1 MWIVRLALRRPYTF
15 VVAALLVFLLGMFT
29 IINTPTDIFPNINI
43 PVISVVFNY
52 SGMSP
57 SDMEQ
62 HIVTGFERTLTTT
75 VNDIEHTESQSLNGI
90 AIVKIFFQPNTRI
103 ETGIAQVTAI
113 CQTILR
119 QMPPGTQPPLVIQY
133 SASNVPILQ
142 LSFASDILSEQG
154 MFDQAVNFVRPRL
167 VTVPGIQ
174 IPWPY
179 GGKQRQVMADLDPER
194 LYAWGI
200 SPSDVSAAIGAQN
213 LILPAGTTKI
223 GTQEYPVVLNSS
235 LLQADDLN
243 NLPIKTVNGTTVYI
257 KDVAHVRDGF
267 QVQTSLVH
275 ASGKRGVLLSI
286 LKNGGAS
293 TLDVVAG
300 VKRALALVSPTLP
313 KTLKV
318 TPLFDQSLYVR
329 ASIEG
334 VVREAGIAAALT
346 ALMILI
352 FLGSWRSTVV
362 VVTSIPLSIL
372 VSIILMSWL
381 GETLNVMTLG
391 GLALAVGIL
400 VDDATVEIEN
410 IHRNLHQGK
419 RLVQAI
425 LDGASQIAVPA
436 FVSTLCICIVFVP
449 VVFISGAA
457 KYLFIPLGMAVVFA
471 MMTSYLLSRTLVP
484 TMVHYLLAS
493 EVEMYG
499 GKLDPSDPHADPNK
513 AHATGAGSPDRYHS
527 MAESL
532 WWSVKYFAIPIAVAR
547 VVAAIVAGAAQSTP
561 FSIGSGVTQFAG
573 GLREAPV
580 SAPLSFLETVGIAIL
595 VIAGLRYLLQNN
607 YLWKFHAIF
616 DDRFEKLRRLYG
628 GLLAWALQHRFTV
641 LMVFMLLVASAM
653 SLLVFGLIG
662 KDFFPSVDA
671 GQIRLHVRAAPGTRI
686 EQTER
691 IFADVERVIA
701 GDIPENEID
710 TLLDNIG
717 IPNSGINLSLSDGSL
732 MSSADGEILIALKPE
747 HQPTDRYI
755 DKIGHDLRAK
765 FPNVTF
771 YFAPA
776 DIVTQVLNFGI
787 AAPIDVQIEGAPADG
802 PKNFEIAKRIA
813 GAVAGLTGA
822 ADVRLEQVPNTPDLR
837 LNVDRTQASFAGLTQ
852 RDVANDMLVSLSG
865 TAQQN
870 PNFWQDTVHGVQYS
884 VLVQTPQY
892 FIDSI
897 NALNNQPVLPSSLGG
912 PSSREVQLLGSVA
925 TLDRGVSPTNIT
937 HYNPRPTFDVLAGV
951 RGMDLSSVADGV
963 RGIVDQERKNLPR
976 GSLINIR
983 GQVQSMAAS
992 FSGLSYGMVFAIV
1005 LVYLLMV
1012 INFQS
1017 WLDPL
1022 IILMALPGAL
1032 VGILWMLFVT
1042 QTTINVPSFMGAIMS
1057 IGVATANSIL
1067 MITFANDLR
1076 KEGANAHDAAL
1087 AAGMTRLRPVIM
1099 TALAMIIGMLPM
1111 SLGLG
1116 EGGEQN
1122 APLGRA
1128 VIGGLLMATFATLFF
1143 VPVVYS
1149 KLRVK
1154 AAVTQVE
1161 EELR

>member
-15 VVAALLVFLLGMFT
+15 VVAAMLVLILGVYT
-29 IINTPTDIFPNINI
+29 IFNTPTDIFPDINI
-43 PVISVVFNY
+43 PVISVIFNY
-52 SGMSP
+52 SGMSAD
-57 SDMEQ
+57 DMEK
-62 HIVTGFERTLTTT
+62 HIITGFERILTTT
-75 VNDIEHTESQSLNGI
+75 VNDIEHTESQSLYGI
-90 AIVKIFFQPNTRI
+90 ATVKIYFQPNAKI
-103 ETGIAQVTAI
+103 ETALAQVSAI
-113 CQTILR
+113 CQTAIR
-119 QMPPGTQPPLVIQY
+119 SMPPGTQPPLVIQY
-133 SASNVPILQ
+133 SASDVPILQ
-142 LSFASDILSEQG
+142 LSFASDTLPEQG

-167 VTVPGIQ
+167 VTVPGVQ
-174 IPWPY
+174 VPFPY
-179 GGKQRQVMADLDPER
+179 GGKQRQVMVDLDPAR

-213 LILPAGTTKI
+213 LILPAGNTKI
-223 GTQEYPVVLNSS
+223 GTQEYPVILNSS
-235 LLQADDLN
+235 PIKADDLN

-267 QVQTSLVH
+267 QVQTSMVH
-275 ASGKRGVLLSI
+275 VSGKRGVLLSI
-286 LKNGGAS
+286 MKNGGAS

-300 VKRALALVSPTLP
+300 IKEALKQVIPTLP
-313 KTLKV
+313 KGLKV
-318 TPLFDQSLYVR
+318 TPLFDQSLFVR
-329 ASIEG
+329 ASVEG
-334 VVREAGIAAALT
+334 VVREAVIAAGLT

-372 VSIILMSWL
+372 VSIIIMSWL
-381 GETLNVMTLG
+381 GQTLNVMTLG

-410 IHRNLHQGK
+410 IHRNLHQKK

-449 VVFISGAA
+449 VVFISGSA
-457 KYLFIPLGMAVVFA
+457 KFLFIPLGMAVAFA
-471 MMTSYLLSRTLVP
+471 MLTSYLLSRTLVP

-499 GKLDPSDPHADPNK
+499 GQLDRTDPHADPAK
-513 AHATGAGSPDRYHS
+513 ARASDPHVLHPYYSVGAALRWT
-527 MAESL
+527 L
-532 WWSVKYFAIPIAVAR
+532 KYFLPVIAALAVGAEIITRAGHNATELFIVAAVALLA
-547 VVAAIVAGAAQSTP
+547 VAA
-561 FSIGSGVTQFAG
+561 
-573 GLREAPV
+573 
-580 SAPLSFLETVGIAIL
+580 
-595 VIAGLRYLLQNN
+595 LRYVLQNG
-607 YLWKFHAIF
+607 YIWKFHEKF
-616 DDRFEKLRRLYG
+616 NGQFERLRRTYG
-628 GLLAWALQHRFTV
+628 GFLAWSLQHRAAV
-641 LMVFMLLVASAM
+641 LGAFVLLVAS
-653 SLLVFGLIG
+653 SLSLVAFGLIG
-662 KDFFPSVDA
+662 KDFFPTVDA
-671 GQIRLHVRAAPGTRI
+671 GQIRLHVRAAPGTRL
-686 EQTER
+686 EETGR
-691 IFADVERVIA
+691 LFAAVEKVIKEVIPA
-701 GDIPENEID
+701 GEVD
-710 TLLDNIG
+710 TMLDNIG

-732 MSSADGEILIALKPE
+732 MSPADGEILLALKPG
-747 HQPTDRYI
+747 HRPTEKYMDELT
-755 DKIGHDLRAK
+755 HELRHR
-765 FPNVTF
+765 FPDATF

-787 AAPIDVQIEGAPADG
+787 AAPIDVQLEGSVADA
-802 PKNFEIAKRIA
+802 PKNFAIAKRIA
-813 GAVAGLTGA
+813 AEVAGLPGA
-822 ADVRLEQVPNTPDLR
+822 ADVRLAQVPRTPSL
-837 LNVDRTQASFAGLTQ
+837 LMNVDRTQASFGGLTQ

-870 PNFWQDTVHGVQYS
+870 PNFWEDTTRGVQYS

-892 FIDSI
+892 RIDSI
-897 NALNNQPVLPSSLGG
+897 NALRNQPVIASGASGPGG
-912 PSSREVQLLGSVA
+912 AFKPGAQLLGSVA

-951 RGMDLSSVADGV
+951 RGMDLDSVARGV
-963 RGIVDQERKNLPR
+963 RAIVARERKNLPA
-976 GSLINIR
+976 GTLINIR

-992 FSGLSYGMVFAIV
+992 FEGLSYGLIFAII
-1005 LVYLLMV
+1005 LVYLLLV
-1012 INFQS
+1012 VNFQS

-1032 VGILWMLFVT
+1032 AGILWMLFIT
-1042 QTTINVPSFMGAIMS
+1042 QTTINVPSLMGAIMS

-1067 MITFANDLR
+1067 MITFANDQR
-1076 KEGANAHDAAL
+1076 KEGANAYDAAL
-1087 AAGMTRLRPVIM
+1087 AAGLTRLRPVIM

-1128 VIGGLLMATFATLFF
+1128 VIGGLLLATFATLFF

-1154 AAVTQVE
+1154 APVTQVE
-1161 EELR
+1161 EELK